1 LVSPNGLIYIIDKME
16 FVMFHKKHNGV
27 TILEL
32 MISMAVLAGILAT
45 AVPNY
50 SKFTAKRRTA
60 GAVETLHAYIENAKM
75 ESIKRNQPVTVR
87 FRNTYDGSKWCF
99 GTTLGTTAC
108 NCVTTDTTSADH
120 CDIDGI
126 DSKLWYSDFGNIE
139 MGNIDTFAGGNK
151 EFTFDPA
158 RGMLSNPADS
168 GSFELVS
175 SNNDYKVTISIN
187 GMGRIRM
194 CTDSSHKLVGYKTC
208 S

>member
-1 LVSPNGLIYIIDKME
+1 
-16 FVMFHKKHNGV
+16 MFYRIQKGV
-27 TILEL
+27 TVLEL

-50 SKFTAKRRTA
+50 SKFVAKRKTA

-99 GTTLGTTAC
+99 GATLGTAAC
-108 NCVTTDTTSADH
+108 NCVTTNTGSADH
-120 CDIDGI
+120 CDIDGV
-126 DSKLWYSDFGNIE
+126 DTKLWYSDMGSVDL
-139 MGNIDTFAGGNK
+139 GNIDTFAGGEK
-151 EFTFDPA
+151 VFTFDPA

-175 SNNDYKVTISIN
+175 SDNEYKVKISVN
-187 GMGRIRM
+187 GLGRIQM
-194 CTDSSHKLVGYKTC
+194 CTDSSHSLVGYKEC